1 MLLEG
6 NTRIGL
12 QGGRH
17 LQNCQ
22 PTGFDDVIR
31 RICLRPVNVIETGGV
46 ALLIDLEQQIPDR
59 FQRRRLQQA
68 VQ

>member
-22 PTGFDDVIR
+22 PTGFDDVISQIR
-31 RICLRPVNVIETGGV
+31 LRPVNVIETGGV
-46 ALLIDLEQQIPDR
+46 TLLVDLEQQITDR
-59 FQRRRLQQA
+59 LQRR
-68 VQ
+68 

>member
-22 PTGFDDVIR
+22 PAGFDDVIS
-31 RICLRPVNVIETGGV
+31 RIRLRPVNVIETGGV